1 MRDLRLQRWICLL
14 TIVACAACATAS
26 SEEAGNRQD
35 ARPTADAFPFI
46 DGATGQIDASSDIPD
61 AGIPLPDASTSVSDL
76 DPNLGLPDEE
86 GAPCF
91 SPGSLSECPSIQ
103 VCRFF
108 SSNEG
113 RCETCEECGNLNASC
128 SASDQ
133 CDILFMCYLGRCTN
147 FCPLG
152 TFACGPI
159 DDCLDIGHA
168 TEGVCAPF

>member
-1 MRDLRLQRWICLL
+1 MRWICLL
-14 TIVACAACATAS
+14 IVALAACATAS
-26 SEEAGNRQD
+26 GEETGNRQD
-35 ARPTADAFPFI
+35 AAPRADAYSFV
-46 DGATGQIDASSDIPD
+46 DATPGQIDASPNLPD
-61 AGIPLPDASTSVSDL
+61 AGDTTPDASTPVSDL
-76 DPNLGLPDEE
+76 DPDLALPDAE

-91 SPGSLSECPSIQ
+91 SPGSLSECPSVQ

-113 RCETCEECGNLNASC
+113 RCETCEECGNLNATC
-128 SASDQ
+128 NASDQ

-159 DDCLDIGHA
+159 DDCLNIGHDSQ
-168 TEGVCAPF
+168 GVCAPF